1 MNNLNA
7 CRRILLAIPLYPIQT
22 GLFWKLMLPTHES
35 KTTGHKFDGRKE
47 VGDEVLELPIGIMQD
62 NTQVS
67 WLATR
72 GLSPLPQGPWEQTQ
86 QHALYWVLMP
96 RAIGNKQINISWF
109 RGYAGVL
116 IPRAFGNKQNNI
128 PWFRGYA
135 GVLIPRAFGN
145 KEINIPWF
153 RGYAGVLIPRAFGN
167 KQNNIPWFR
176 GCAGVLIPR
185 AFGNKHNNVPWF
197 PGYAGL

>member
-1 MNNLNA
+1 
-7 CRRILLAIPLYPIQT
+7 
-22 GLFWKLMLPTHES
+22 MLPTYES
-35 KTTGHKFDGRKE
+35 KTTGHKFNGRKG

-62 NTQVS
+62 NTEVS

-86 QHALYWVLMP
+86 QHAVLM
-96 RAIGNKQINISWF
+96 
-109 RGYAGVL
+109 
-116 IPRAFGNKQNNI
+116 PRAFGNKQSNI

-135 GVLIPRAFGN
+135 GVLIPRAFG
-145 KEINIPWF
+145 K
-153 RGYAGVLIPRAFGN
+153 

-176 GCAGVLIPR
+176 GYAGVLIPR

-197 PGYAGL
+197 PGYAGLWEQSQQQLQHWGSHSPRKADHVSLWGKRATCTEHFIPSRCLFSSGK